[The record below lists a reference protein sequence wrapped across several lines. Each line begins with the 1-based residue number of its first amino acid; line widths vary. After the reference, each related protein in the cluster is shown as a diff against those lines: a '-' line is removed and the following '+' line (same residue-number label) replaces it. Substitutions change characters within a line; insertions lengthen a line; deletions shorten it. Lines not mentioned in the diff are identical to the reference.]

1 VSADPHLR
9 TLSRTS
15 PLLALVASLGV
26 ALVVVQVPP
35 CGMSAEACALAARPA
50 PAAHCPMESAMG
62 AAAAMDCCVG
72 DAAPSRE
79 PGPAAP
85 APADDLRLQL
95 KAPAPTVSLIS
106 GTVAALP
113 AALPARA
120 ADAASTPPAVPLYTL
135 LSILLI

>member
-1 VSADPHLR
+1 VSADRHFR
-9 TLSRTS
+9 TVPRTA
-15 PLLALVASLGV
+15 PLLALVASLAMV
-26 ALVVVQVPP
+26 LVVVQVPP

-79 PGPAAP
+79 PAPAAP
-85 APADDLRLQL
+85 APADDLRVQL

-106 GTVAALP
+106 GIVAALP

-120 ADAASTPPAVPLYTL
+120 ADATSTPPAVPLYTL
-135 LSILLI
+135 LSTLLI

>member
-1 VSADPHLR
+1 VSADRSHR
-9 TLSRTS
+9 TAPRFLG
-15 PLLALVASLGV
+15 PLALMASLALV
-26 ALVVVQVPP
+26 LVVVQVPP

-50 PAAHCPMESAMG
+50 PGTHCPMESAMG
-62 AAAAMDCCVG
+62 AGAAMDCCVE

-106 GTVAALP
+106 GIVAALP

-120 ADAASTPPAVPLYTL
+120 ADATSTPPAVPLYTL